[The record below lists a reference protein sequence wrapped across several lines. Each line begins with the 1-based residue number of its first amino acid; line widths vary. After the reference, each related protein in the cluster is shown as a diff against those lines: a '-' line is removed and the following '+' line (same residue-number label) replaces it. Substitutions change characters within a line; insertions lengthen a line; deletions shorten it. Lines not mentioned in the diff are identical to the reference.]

1 MIHHALLSLSLA
13 LAASASAQT
22 SLPPCCTTVK
32 VVVYEH
38 PKPAYPKD
46 ARQYTYV
53 KKTVDRVVCKGM
65 NGASSCCPTVVSPTR

>member
-1 MIHHALLSLSLA
+1 MIYQALLSLSLA

-38 PKPAYPKD
+38 PKAAYPKD
-46 ARQYTYV
+46 VRQYTYV
-53 KKTVDRVVCKGM
+53 KKTVDKVVCKGM
-65 NGASSCCPTVVSPTR
+65 SGRTCCCAMSDGPKG